1 MRLNAS
7 GLNDRM
13 SRRDFLKVIRLKNHV
28 RPLIDKEKCTGCGLC
43 AIDCS
48 TKALTVNQGDE
59 KDTYQLLFR
68 QKACDGCG
76 ACEKSCPERCLRLAG
91 KESEKDEAD
100 GEAKVIFED
109 TLSRCAECGLP
120 LFPRAMAKKL
130 EAKILIDGKTN
141 WRRTNWPFDLCPS
154 CRIMT
159 QLKKG

>member
-28 RPLIDKEKCTGCGLC
+28 RPSIDIEKCTGCSLC
-43 AIDCS
+43 TIDCPA
-48 TKALTVNQGDE
+48 KALTVQQSSE
-59 KDTYQLLFR
+59 RDTYQLLFR
-68 QKACDGCG
+68 GGACDGCG
-76 ACEKSCPERCLRLAG
+76 ICEKSCPEQCLRLVE
-91 KESEKDEAD
+91 KEPEKDE
-100 GEAKVIFED
+100 ELKVIFED

-130 EAKILIDGKTN
+130 EAKILVNRK
-141 WRRTNWPFDLCPS
+141 TNWPFDLCPS

-159 QLKKG
+159 QLKKEG